1 MKARILGVVG
11 SLKAQSVSRFAVR
24 HVLDAAKRL
33 DAEVDFIDL
42 KTHPLPIFDPDHRQS
57 PQLEKILKQV
67 NWANAYVLGT
77 PDYHG
82 GMSGAMKNFLDYF
95 WKEFAGK
102 LFGYVCASH
111 EKGLTVMDQMR
122 TTVRQC
128 YGWSLPYG
136 VSLLDDDV
144 DLKSQKITN
153 DRVAARLNFLAR
165 DLATYAPLIHQQ
177 FTADLSSENPDAG
190 FAVHYRRHFA
200 KKKS

>member
-1 MKARILGVVG
+1 MKARLLGIVG
-11 SLKAQSVSRFAVR
+11 SLGARSVSQCAVS
-24 HVLDAAKRL
+24 HVLAAAKQL
-33 DAEVDFIDL
+33 GAEVDFIDL
-42 KTHPLPIFDPDHRQS
+42 KTHPLPIFDPDNRQS
-57 PQLEKILKQV
+57 SHLGKISEQV

-82 GMSGAMKNFLDYF
+82 GMSGAMKNFLDHF

-136 VSLLDDDV
+136 VSLLDEDV
-144 DLKSQKITN
+144 DLNSQKVTN
-153 DRVAARLNFLAR
+153 SRVAARLNFLAC
-165 DLATYAPLIHQQ
+165 DLATYAPLIHRQ
-177 FTADLSSENPDAG
+177 FMSDLLSKNPDAG
-190 FAVHYRRHFA
+190 FATRYRPS
-200 KKKS
+200 K